1 MQVTCLQKIM
11 FTYNSEAV
19 TAVRSSINELL
30 PLGYTDTE
38 LSKQFQD
45 LKTKLIYAVYKTA
58 PGPKLK

>member
-1 MQVTCLQKIM
+1 M
-11 FTYNSEAV
+11 FTYNSVAV

-30 PLGYTDTE
+30 PLGYIDTE

-45 LKTKLIYAVYKTA
+45 MKTKLIYAVYKTA